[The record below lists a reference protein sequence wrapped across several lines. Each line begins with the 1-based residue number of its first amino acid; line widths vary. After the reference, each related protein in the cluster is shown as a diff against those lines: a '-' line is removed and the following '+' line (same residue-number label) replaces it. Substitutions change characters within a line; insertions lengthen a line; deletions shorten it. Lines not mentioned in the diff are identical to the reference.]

1 MNQFK
6 IEIAS
11 VPDRDKLVAE
21 IWYGTELIA
30 EINHEHNNLEIELY
44 LDGKITFDY
53 QEFINTLK
61 AAKNKLL
68 NPSPKS

>member
-11 VPDRDKLVAE
+11 VSDRDKLVAE

-30 EINHEHNNLEIELY
+30 EINQEHNNLEIELY
-44 LDGKITFDY
+44 LDGKVTFDY
-53 QEFINTLK
+53 QEFINTLET
-61 AAKNKLL
+61 AKNKLL
-68 NPSPKS
+68 KSKA